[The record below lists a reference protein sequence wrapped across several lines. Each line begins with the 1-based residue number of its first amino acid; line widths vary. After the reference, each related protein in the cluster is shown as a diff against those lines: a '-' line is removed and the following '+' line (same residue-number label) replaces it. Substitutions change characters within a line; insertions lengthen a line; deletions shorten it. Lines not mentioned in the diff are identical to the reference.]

1 MLSRARYDEGMRD
14 LLFVVLTFGLFAVPT
29 AFVGVRADHRQRD
42 RRNRSA
48 SDEPRTHRRLMLVIL
63 IVGYVV
69 VALLAPELLGM
80 VKADT
85 SPLPNR
91 EGPSSGCSSTTPVRG
106 SALAIGSR
114 VREPTSRT
122 SSDFPPI
129 TPDRWL
135 ENFARL
141 GFTNDCGRSS
151 SRRTPPGCRG

>member
-1 MLSRARYDEGMRD
+1 MLA
-14 LLFVVLTFGLFAVPT
+14 
-29 AFVGVRADHRQRD
+29 
-42 RRNRSA
+42 
-48 SDEPRTHRRLMLVIL
+48 IL

-69 VALLAPELLGM
+69 VALLAPELLG
-80 VKADT
+80 
-85 SPLPNR
+85 
-91 EGPSSGCSSTTPVRG
+91 CSSTPVRG
-106 SALAIGSR
+106 STLAVASR

-141 GFTNDCGRSS
+141 GFTDDCGRSS